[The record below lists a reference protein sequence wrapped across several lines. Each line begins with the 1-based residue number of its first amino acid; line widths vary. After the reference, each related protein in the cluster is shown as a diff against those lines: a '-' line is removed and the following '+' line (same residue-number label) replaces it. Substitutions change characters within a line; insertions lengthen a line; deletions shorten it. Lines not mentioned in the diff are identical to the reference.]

1 MGSVHNSSQ
10 SATGTRVDF
19 RWKYAKFIGYLG
31 RARTGELDLDLVI
44 AGHYQV
50 PRTQYPVRPIAGVAS
65 SKMRA

>member
-19 RWKYAKFIGYLG
+19 RWKYAKFNGYLG
-31 RARTGELDLDLVI
+31 PARAELDLDLVI
-44 AGHYQV
+44 AG
-50 PRTQYPVRPIAGVAS
+50 QYPVRSIAGVAS